1 LLEIDREDAYSYA
14 KFSDALVRDAQK
26 LRESPLLTD
35 LIVCLAY
42 VSLAGECRISGL
54 I

>member
-1 LLEIDREDAYSYA
+1 VFVRVDAYSYA
-14 KFSDALVRDAQK
+14 KFSDALVREAQK
-26 LRESPLLTD
+26 LRGTTLLAD
-35 LIVCLAY
+35 LIFRLAY